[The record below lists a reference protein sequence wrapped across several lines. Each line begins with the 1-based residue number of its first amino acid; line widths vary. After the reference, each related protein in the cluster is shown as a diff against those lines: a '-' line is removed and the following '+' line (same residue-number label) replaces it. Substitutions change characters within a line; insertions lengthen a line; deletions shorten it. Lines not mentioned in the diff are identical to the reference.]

1 MQIGILSKRKGNFAG
16 EMQKYLETKG
26 HAVKIFT
33 AKDLNVN
40 EMLLKRDLYI
50 LKSKHL
56 LYLYAGYFLEAN
68 MIPVIPNTTISYI
81 HKNRVESYFSMK
93 ALGFLCPKTFMGTF
107 KTLKNQLHESS
118 FPLISKPM
126 HGSGSRGVK
135 VYNSLQ
141 DFNVSTGD
149 YLYLENF
156 IKGTHYLA
164 YFIENEI
171 CICKKRPL
179 SNEHQETELIE
190 SDKEIERYL
199 IKWKEKYNLL
209 FGHLDLVREDNTN
222 KLFVVDA
229 GTFPEFT
236 NWKHDT
242 DPISKICDLIL
253 KEYTVLK
260 NK

>member
-1 MQIGILSKRKGNFAG
+1 MKIGILSKRKGHFAG
-16 EMQKYLETKG
+16 EIQKYLEIKG
-26 HAVKIFT
+26 HKVKIFT
-33 AKDLNVN
+33 ANNLIVN
-40 EMLLKRDLYI
+40 EMLLNSDLYI

-68 MIPVIPNTTISYI
+68 KIQVIPNTNVSYV

-93 ALGFLCPKTFMGTF
+93 KLGFLCPKIFMGTF
-107 KTLKNQLHESS
+107 KTLKSQLQESN

-126 HGSGSRGVK
+126 YGSGSKGVV

-141 DFNVSTGD
+141 DFNVPTENF
-149 YLYLENF
+149 LYLENF

-190 SDKEIERYL
+190 SDKEIENYL

-209 FGHLDLVREDNTN
+209 FGHLDLVRETNTN
-222 KLFVVDA
+222 KLYVVDA
-229 GTFPEFT
+229 GTFPEFS
-236 NWKHDT
+236 NWKRDS
-242 DPISKICDLIL
+242 DPTSKICDLIL
-253 KEYTVLK
+253 KQYRVSK
-260 NK
+260 N

>member
-1 MQIGILSKRKGNFAG
+1 MKIGILSKRKSNFAG
-16 EMQKYLETKG
+16 EIQKYLEING
-26 HAVKIFT
+26 HEVKIFT
-33 AKDLNVN
+33 ADDLIIN
-40 EMLLKRDLYI
+40 ENLLNRDLYI

-68 MIPVIPNTTISYI
+68 MIPVIPNTTISYT

-93 ALGFLCPKTFMGTF
+93 KLGLLCPKIFMGTF
-107 KTLKNQLHESS
+107 KTLKSQLQESN

-126 HGSGSRGVK
+126 HGSGSKGVK

-141 DFNVSTGD
+141 DFNIPTEN

-164 YFIENEI
+164 YFIDNEI
-171 CICKKRPL
+171 CICKKKPL

-190 SDKEIERYL
+190 SDKEIEKYL

-209 FGHLDLVREDNTN
+209 FGHLDLVRETNTN
-222 KLFVVDA
+222 KLYVVDA
-229 GTFPEFT
+229 GTFPEFS
-236 NWKHDT
+236 NWKRET
-242 DPISKICDLIL
+242 DPTSKICDLIL
-253 KEYTVLK
+253 EEYRNLK
-260 NK
+260 N

>member
-1 MQIGILSKRKGNFAG
+1 MKIGILSKRKGNFAG
-16 EMQKYLETKG
+16 EIQKYLETRG
-26 HAVKIFT
+26 HEVKIFT
-33 AKDLNVN
+33 ANNLVVN
-40 EMLLKRDLYI
+40 EMLLNRDFYI

-68 MIPVIPNTTISYI
+68 LIPVIPNTNISYI

-93 ALGFLCPKTFMGTF
+93 NIGALCPKIFMGTF
-107 KTLKNQLHESS
+107 ETLKNQLQESS

-126 HGSGSRGVK
+126 YGSGSRGVR
-135 VYNSLQ
+135 VYKSLQ
-141 DFNVSTGD
+141 DFNDLGEN

-171 CICKKRPL
+171 CICEKKPH
-179 SNEHQETELIE
+179 SNEHQDTELID
-190 SDKEIERYL
+190 SDKEIENYL

-222 KLFVVDA
+222 KLYVVDA
-229 GTFPEFT
+229 GTFPEFS
-236 NWKHDT
+236 NWKRDT
-242 DPISKICDLIL
+242 DPISKIGDLIL
-253 KEYTVLK
+253 KEYRVLK
-260 NK
+260 TK

>member
-1 MQIGILSKRKGNFAG
+1 MKIGILSKRKGNFAG
-16 EMQKYLETKG
+16 EIQKYLEIKG
-26 HAVKIFT
+26 HEVKILT
-33 AKDLNVN
+33 ANDLNIN
-40 EMLLKRDLYI
+40 DMLLNRDLYI

-56 LYLYAGYFLEAN
+56 LYLYAGYFLC
-68 MIPVIPNTTISYI
+68 PNI
-81 HKNRVESYFSMK
+81 
-93 ALGFLCPKTFMGTF
+93 FMGTF
-107 KTLKNQLHESS
+107 KTLKSQLQESN

-135 VYNSLQ
+135 VYHSLQ
-141 DFNVSTGD
+141 DFNVSIED

-179 SNEHQETELIE
+179 SNEHQDTELIE
-190 SDKEIERYL
+190 SDKDIEKYL
-199 IKWKEKYNLL
+199 IKWKEKNNLL
-209 FGHLDLVREDNTN
+209 FGHLDLVRETNTN

-229 GTFPEFT
+229 GTFPEFS

-242 DPISKICDLIL
+242 DPTSKICDLIL
-253 KEYTVLK
+253 KEYRILK
-260 NK
+260 N

>member
-1 MQIGILSKRKGNFAG
+1 MKIGILSKRRGNFAG
-16 EMQKYLETKG
+16 EIQKYLELKG
-26 HAVKIFT
+26 HDVKIFT
-33 AKDLNVN
+33 ADDLVVN
-40 EMLLKRDLYI
+40 EVLLNRDFYI

-93 ALGFLCPKTFMGTF
+93 NLSLLCPNTFMGTF
-107 KTLKNQLHESS
+107 KTLKSQLKKSN
-118 FPLISKPM
+118 FPLISKPI

-141 DFNVSTGD
+141 DFNVPNEN
-149 YLYLENF
+149 YLYLEKF

-190 SDKEIERYL
+190 SDKEIENYL
-199 IKWKEKYNLL
+199 IKWKEKYKLL
-209 FGHLDLVREDNTN
+209 FGHLYLVRETNTN
-222 KLFVVDA
+222 NLYVVDA
-229 GTFPEFT
+229 GTFPEFS
-236 NWKHDT
+236 NWKRDT
-242 DPISKICDLIL
+242 DPTTKISDLIL
-253 KEYTVLK
+253 KQYRVL
-260 NK
+260 NN

>member
-1 MQIGILSKRKGNFAG
+1 MKIGILSKRRGNFAG
-16 EMQKYLETKG
+16 EIQKYLELKG
-26 HAVKIFT
+26 HDVKIFT
-33 AKDLNVN
+33 VDDLIVN

-56 LYLYAGYFLEAN
+56 LYLYACYFLEAN
-68 MIPVIPNTTISYI
+68 MIPVIPNTTISYF

-93 ALGFLCPKTFMGTF
+93 KLDLLCPNIFMGTF
-107 KTLKNQLHESS
+107 KTLRSQLQESS

-141 DFNVSTGD
+141 EFNVSTD
-149 YLYLENF
+149 NYLYLENF

-164 YFIENEI
+164 YFIEDEI

-179 SNEHQETELIE
+179 SNEHQDTELIE
-190 SDKEIERYL
+190 SDKEIEKYL

-209 FGHLDLVREDNTN
+209 FGHLDLVRETNTD
-222 KLFVVDA
+222 KLYVVDA
-229 GTFPEFT
+229 GTFPEFS
-236 NWKHDT
+236 NWKRDT
-242 DPISKICDLIL
+242 DPTSKICDLIL
-253 KEYTVLK
+253 KEFRMLK
-260 NK
+260 N

>member
-1 MQIGILSKRKGNFAG
+1 MKIGILSKRKGHFAG
-16 EMQKYLETKG
+16 EIRKYLESRG
-26 HAVKIFT
+26 HEVKIFT
-33 AKDLNVN
+33 ADDLIVN
-40 EMLLKRDLYI
+40 EMLLNRDFYI

-68 MIPVIPNTTISYI
+68 MIPVIPNTNISYI

-93 ALGFLCPKTFMGTF
+93 NMGLLCPKIFMGTF
-107 KTLKNQLHESS
+107 NTLKNQLQESS

-126 HGSGSRGVK
+126 LGSGSKDVK

-141 DFNVSTGD
+141 DFNAPTEN

-164 YFIENEI
+164 YFIGNEI
-171 CICKKRPL
+171 CICEKRPL
-179 SNEHQETELIE
+179 SNEHQDTELIK
-190 SDKEIERYL
+190 SDKEIEKYL

-209 FGHLDLVREDNTN
+209 FGHLDLIRETNTN
-222 KLFVVDA
+222 KLYVVDA
-229 GTFPEFT
+229 GTFPEFS

-242 DPISKICDLIL
+242 DPTLKVCHLIL
-253 KEYTVLK
+253 KEYSVLK
-260 NK
+260 K

>member
-1 MQIGILSKRKGNFAG
+1 MKIGILSKRKSNFAG
-16 EMQKYLETKG
+16 EIQKYLEING
-26 HAVKIFT
+26 HEVKIFT
-33 AKDLNVN
+33 ADDLIIN
-40 EMLLKRDLYI
+40 ENLLNRDLYI

-68 MIPVIPNTTISYI
+68 MIPVIPNTTISYT

-93 ALGFLCPKTFMGTF
+93 KLGLLCPKIFMGTF
-107 KTLKNQLHESS
+107 KTLKSQLQESN

-126 HGSGSRGVK
+126 HGSGSKGVK

-141 DFNVSTGD
+141 DFNIPTEN

-164 YFIENEI
+164 YFIDNEI

-190 SDKEIERYL
+190 SDKEIEKYL

-209 FGHLDLVREDNTN
+209 FGHLDLVRETNTN
-222 KLFVVDA
+222 KLYVVDA
-229 GTFPEFT
+229 GTFPEFS
-236 NWKHDT
+236 NWKCET
-242 DPISKICDLIL
+242 DPTSKICDLIL
-253 KEYTVLK
+253 EEYRNLK
-260 NK
+260 N

>member
-1 MQIGILSKRKGNFAG
+1 MKIGILSKRKSNFAG
-16 EMQKYLETKG
+16 EIQKYLEING
-26 HAVKIFT
+26 HEVKIFT
-33 AKDLNVN
+33 ADDLIIN
-40 EMLLKRDLYI
+40 ENLLNRDLYI

-68 MIPVIPNTTISYI
+68 MIPVIPNTTISYT

-93 ALGFLCPKTFMGTF
+93 KLGLLCPNIFMGTF
-107 KTLKNQLHESS
+107 KTLKSQLQESN

-126 HGSGSRGVK
+126 HGSGSIGVK

-141 DFNVSTGD
+141 DFNFPTEN

-164 YFIENEI
+164 YFIDNEI

-190 SDKEIERYL
+190 SDKEIEKYL

-209 FGHLDLVREDNTN
+209 FGHLDLVRETNTN
-222 KLFVVDA
+222 KLYVVDA
-229 GTFPEFT
+229 GTFPEFS
-236 NWKHDT
+236 NWKCET
-242 DPISKICDLIL
+242 DPTSKICDLIL
-253 KEYTVLK
+253 EEYRNLK
-260 NK
+260 N

>member
-1 MQIGILSKRKGNFAG
+1 MKIGILSKRKGHFTG
-16 EMQKYLETKG
+16 EIQKHLEIRG
-26 HAVKIFT
+26 HEVKILT
-33 AKDLNVN
+33 ANNLNIN
-40 EMLLKRDLYI
+40 EMLLNRDLYI

-68 MIPVIPNTTISYI
+68 MIPVIPNTNISYI

-93 ALGFLCPKTFMGTF
+93 NMGLLCPKIFMGTF
-107 KTLKNQLHESS
+107 KTLKSQLQESS

-126 HGSGSRGVK
+126 LGSGSRDVK

-141 DFNVSTGD
+141 DFNVPTEN

-164 YFIENEI
+164 YFIGNEI
-171 CICKKRPL
+171 CICEKRPL
-179 SNEHQETELIE
+179 SNEHQDTELIE
-190 SDKEIERYL
+190 SDKEIEKYL

-209 FGHLDLVREDNTN
+209 FGHLDLVRETNTN
-222 KLFVVDA
+222 KLYVVDS

-236 NWKHDT
+236 NWKRDS
-242 DPISKICDLIL
+242 DPTSKICDLIL
-253 KEYTVLK
+253 KEYRALK
-260 NK
+260 N

>member
-1 MQIGILSKRKGNFAG
+1 MKIGILSKRKGHFAG
-16 EMQKYLETKG
+16 EIQKYLEIKG
-26 HAVKIFT
+26 HEVKIFT
-33 AKDLNVN
+33 ANNLDVN
-40 EMLLKRDLYI
+40 EMLLNRDFYI

-68 MIPVIPNTTISYI
+68 MIPVIPNTNISYI

-93 ALGFLCPKTFMGTF
+93 KLGLLCPKIYMGTF
-107 KTLKNQLHESS
+107 KTLKSQLQESS

-126 HGSGSRGVK
+126 YGSGSKGVK

-141 DFNVSTGD
+141 DFNVPTD
-149 YLYLENF
+149 KYLYLENY

-179 SNEHQETELIE
+179 SNEHQDTELIE
-190 SDKEIERYL
+190 SDKEIEKYL

-209 FGHLDLVREDNTN
+209 FGHLDLVRETNTN
-222 KLFVVDA
+222 KLYVVDA
-229 GTFPEFT
+229 GTFPEFS
-236 NWKHDT
+236 NWKRDT
-242 DPISKICDLIL
+242 DPTSKICDLIL
-253 KEYTVLK
+253 KQYRVLK
-260 NK
+260 N